1 MADPDAEPTFKV
13 TDRRRRDDAE
23 PVPAAASRSDPRPPD
38 PRPAE
43 APRPSIIESPGQPR
57 REPAP
62 PAGAAERSLV
72 GLLMML
78 GSEALIALGEAP
90 DPVSGQRHRE
100 LPHAAG
106 VIDLLLLLREKT
118 EGNRSPEETQVV
130 DELLYDL
137 QMRYV
142 NATKRPG

>member
-1 MADPDAEPTFKV
+1 MADPDSEPTFKV
-13 TDRRRRDDAE
+13 TDRRRRDDDE
-23 PVPAAASRSDPRPPD
+23 PVPAAASRPE

-43 APRPSIIESPGQPR
+43 SPRPSVIESP

-62 PAGAAERSLV
+62 PTGATERSLV

-78 GSEALIALGEAP
+78 GSEALIALGEAA
-90 DPVSGQRHRE
+90 DPVSGERHRE

-106 VIDLLLLLREKT
+106 VIDLILLLREKT
-118 EGNRSPEETQVV
+118 EGNRSPEETQVI

-142 NATKRPG
+142 NAAKRPG

>member
-13 TDRRRRDDAE
+13 TDRRRRDDDE
-23 PVPAAASRSDPRPPD
+23 PAAAAPTRPD
-38 PRPAE
+38 ARPVE
-43 APRPSIIESPGQPR
+43 AARPSIIESP
-57 REPAP
+57 REAAP
-62 PAGAAERSLV
+62 PRGAPERSLV

-78 GSEALIALGEAP
+78 GSEALIALGEAA

-118 EGNRSPEETQVV
+118 EGNRSPEETQVI

-142 NATKRPG
+142 NASKRPG

>member
-1 MADPDAEPTFKV
+1 MADSNAEPTFKV
-13 TDRRRRDDAE
+13 TDRRRRDDDE
-23 PVPAAASRSDPRPPD
+23 PAAAAPSRPE

-43 APRPSIIESPGQPR
+43 APRSSIIESA
-57 REPAP
+57 REAAP
-62 PAGAAERSLV
+62 PTGASERSLV

-78 GSEALIALGEAP
+78 GSEALIALGEAA

-118 EGNRSPEETQVV
+118 EGNRSPEETQVI

-142 NATKRPG
+142 NASKRPG

>member
-13 TDRRRRDDAE
+13 TDRRRRDDDE
-23 PVPAAASRSDPRPPD
+23 PVASTPSRPE

-43 APRPSIIESPGQPR
+43 APRPSIIESP

-62 PAGAAERSLV
+62 PPASAPERSLV

-78 GSEALIALGEAP
+78 GSEALIALGDAA

>member
-1 MADPDAEPTFKV
+1 MAEPDAEPTFKV
-13 TDRRRRDDAE
+13 TDRRRRDDDE
-23 PVPAAASRSDPRPPD
+23 PAAAAPNRPD
-38 PRPAE
+38 ARPVE
-43 APRPSIIESPGQPR
+43 APPSIIESPREAASPR
-57 REPAP
+57 GAP
-62 PAGAAERSLV
+62 ERSLV

-78 GSEALIALGEAP
+78 GSEALIALGEAA

-118 EGNRSPEETQVV
+118 EGNRSPEETQVI
-130 DELLYDL
+130 DELVYDL

-142 NATKRPG
+142 NASKRPG

>member
-13 TDRRRRDDAE
+13 TDRRRRDDDE
-23 PVPAAASRSDPRPPD
+23 PVPTAAGRPEPRPV
-38 PRPAE
+38 E
-43 APRPSIIESPGQPR
+43 APRPSVVESP
-57 REPAP
+57 REPSP
-62 PAGAAERSLV
+62 PPGAAERSLV

-78 GSEALIALGEAP
+78 GSEALIALGEAA
-90 DPVSGQRHRE
+90 DPVSGERHRE

-106 VIDLLLLLREKT
+106 VIDLILLLREKT
-118 EGNRSPEETQVV
+118 EGNRSPEETQVI

-142 NATKRPG
+142 NAAKRPG

>member
-1 MADPDAEPTFKV
+1 MADPDAEPTFRV
-13 TDRRRRDDAE
+13 TDRRRRDDDE
-23 PVPAAASRSDPRPPD
+23 SPVAAPGRPE

-43 APRPSIIESPGQPR
+43 APRPSIIESP
-57 REPAP
+57 REAAP

-78 GSEALIALGEAP
+78 GSEALIALGEAA

-118 EGNRSPEETQVV
+118 EGNRSPEETQVI